1 MRRLAIVLVAAC
13 VAGPTVLGQTPQAPV
28 FRGGVTLVPV
38 DVTVLDH
45 DEKPVPGLTAA
56 DFEVKLD
63 GHVQLVRT
71 VAYEEVA
78 LPSAATRAGTPTAA
92 PPREVTNTAP
102 PAEPRLF
109 VVMLDDLSI
118 TPSRGKGMFFAATRF
133 VDTLPISDVV
143 GFTTSSGAATLNPT
157 RNRQAVDAALRHAVG
172 EFNDPRDLM
181 AEYAVGLAEALEVR
195 NGDDTTLQQI
205 IQRDC
210 FQGRTATQAAIANS
224 GCAEQVA
231 RKVRMVGDLSVQT
244 AANQIRAFLNVINA
258 MKPAP
263 GLKELVIISDGL
275 GVASRQQLPTFE
287 PVAKAAAAAGVQ
299 LSVLSQDPDM
309 SDASKGGGAANAGTT
324 GAAIVYADN
333 RTLELDLQTM
343 TDTAG
348 GTFYRVMGQPDRFF
362 NDVAV
367 ATSAVYHLGVEAPAG
382 SVPGRDFKL
391 AARVKRSGL
400 TVHANHVALAPAPPV
415 VIPVEDQLRA
425 AVVEGLPNYGVP
437 ITVATV
443 VRRGNTG
450 AGLDVD
456 ANLEVPA
463 SAPGPL
469 TAMFGLVDTA
479 GKLRTGRKAIEA
491 PTDGGDYR
499 VSLSLPAAPGNYRL
513 RFGVADANGH
523 VGSIDV
529 PLTAQLARVGPCLV
543 SDVMTSW
550 SGADGKSQFL
560 ALEEVPAAATALRTF
575 LELYAPPDA
584 PLPSEVRVEWSLV
597 GRAAEPAA
605 EQSVVPVQAADRLTA
620 AGQFALE
627 HLVPGTYEVRATV
640 LVAGHAVGTVS
651 TTIRKAG

>member
-1 MRRLAIVLVAAC
+1 
-13 VAGPTVLGQTPQAPV
+13 
-28 FRGGVTLVPV
+28 
-38 DVTVLDH
+38 
-45 DEKPVPGLTAA
+45 
-56 DFEVKLD
+56 
-63 GHVQLVRT
+63 
-71 VAYEEVA
+71 
-78 LPSAATRAGTPTAA
+78 
-92 PPREVTNTAP
+92 
-102 PAEPRLF
+102 
-109 VVMLDDLSI
+109 
-118 TPSRGKGMFFAATRF
+118 
-133 VDTLPISDVV
+133 
-143 GFTTSSGAATLNPT
+143 
-157 RNRQAVDAALRHAVG
+157 
-172 EFNDPRDLM
+172 
-181 AEYAVGLAEALEVR
+181 
-195 NGDDTTLQQI
+195 
-205 IQRDC
+205 
-210 FQGRTATQAAIANS
+210 
-224 GCAEQVA
+224 
-231 RKVRMVGDLSVQT
+231 MVGDLSIQT
-244 AANQIRAFLNVINA
+244 AANQIRAYLNVINA

-309 SDASKGGGAANAGTT
+309 SDASKGGGAAQAGTT

-343 TDTAG
+343 TDMAG

-382 SVPGRDFKL
+382 SAPGRDFKL

-400 TVHANHVALAPAPPV
+400 TVHANHVALVPTPPV
-415 VIPVEDQLRA
+415 VVPVEDQLRA

-469 TAMFGLVDTA
+469 TVMFGLVDTT
-479 GKLRTGRKAIEA
+479 GKLRTGQKAVEA
-491 PTDGGDYR
+491 PTNGGDYR

-529 PLTAQLARVGPCLV
+529 PLRAQLARVGPFLV

-560 ALEEVPAAATALRTF
+560 ALEEVPAAATALQTF

-584 PLPSEVRVEWSLV
+584 PLPSDVRVDWSLV
-597 GRAAEPAA
+597 GSAAEPAA
-605 EQSVVPVQAADRLTA
+605 EQSVVPVQAAERLTA
-620 AGQFALE
+620 VGQFALE
-627 HLVPGTYEVRATV
+627 HLAPGTYEVRAAV

-651 TTIRKAG
+651 TTMRKAGSGPAWRKPGLTP